1 MMDVSI
7 NLYIGAGA
15 ALFTLG
21 LCGVMLPLSPL
32 RRLLAINVA
41 TLGTFLL
48 FVSVAARGRV
58 DGFVD
63 PVPHALVL
71 TGIVVAVS
79 MTALALALLRLQARL
94 EQDAAEDPMD
104 RDDA

>member
-1 MMDVSI
+1 MEFAIGVYI
-7 NLYIGAGA
+7 AAGATLFALGIGA
-15 ALFTLG
+15 
-21 LCGVMLPLSPL
+21 VMLPLSPL

-79 MTALALALLRLQARL
+79 MTALALGLLRLHARL
-94 EQDAAEDPMD
+94 EQGGDMDSPD

>member
-1 MMDVSI
+1 MELAI
-7 NLYIGAGA
+7 GIYIAAGA

-21 LCGVMLPLSPL
+21 LGGVMLPLSPL

-48 FVSVAARGRV
+48 FVSLAARGRV
-58 DGFVD
+58 DGFID

-79 MTALALALLRLQARL
+79 MTALALGLLRLHARL
-94 EQDAAEDPMD
+94 EQGGDVDSPD